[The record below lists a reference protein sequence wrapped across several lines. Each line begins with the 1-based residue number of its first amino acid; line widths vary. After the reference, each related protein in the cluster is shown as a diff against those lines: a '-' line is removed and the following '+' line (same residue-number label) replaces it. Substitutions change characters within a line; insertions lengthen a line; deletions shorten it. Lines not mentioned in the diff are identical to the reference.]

1 MKADCEDPLYHFKRG
16 SRVKRKPVLRIGTIL
31 LSAGFVMST
40 INTAAGRLAMA
51 EETPIVEKEE
61 NSDIAPGAFG
71 GQNAAGASDQQEN
84 LGILD
89 SGELTEDQTEAAD
102 AQDIS
107 GGIEIEGEAEI
118 MLEEQTEVVL
128 PQKSVF
134 VPASEFVPVLERED
148 TLFLNPHDGL
158 YLLRFK
164 NEEEMV
170 YTILFNQG
178 VKAEDLALYQ
188 FDSEKNQ
195 TVDSKPVQGV
205 MDLSEDQKVLSLRA
219 AASSDYV
226 LVISHEEKYKEL
238 GYTAKVV
245 TAQPQETEAAVSW
258 EEVPG
263 AVVGAV
269 EESETEMV
277 SVPVTEAETATETEA
292 ITESESESATESITE
307 AETEI
312 ATEAITETETESEI
326 ATESITEAETEIATE
341 TESITETESE
351 SETEAIAETE
361 TESEPVTEVETET
374 EATTETESESESATE
389 AITETETE
397 SEPVTEVETETEV
410 TTETESES
418 ESATEAITETE
429 SETETEVTTE
439 AETETETEQ
448 EELLLASV
456 RLELDPELETV
467 PAVFSEYLK
476 DVPVYSVTLVYSDG
490 SEKLLDQEDERY
502 ELSVE
507 YEDTGDADEMVRRT
521 YHAVLKEDSTGKVFE
536 DTQYIDF
543 GKREPVEIKTE
554 EMTTVILEGRK
565 KWIMVRSVPSVT
577 GRYAMNSDKS
587 IEEIYYAA
595 DGGEVVCAE
604 DILKLQQGISYQFL
618 IKLS

>member
-40 INTAAGRLAMA
+40 INTATGRLVMA

-277 SVPVTEAETATETEA
+277 SVPVTEVETATEA
-292 ITESESESATESITE
+292 ITEVETES
-307 AETEI
+307 
-312 ATEAITETETESEI
+312 ATEAITETESEGETKTEV
-326 ATESITEAETEIATE
+326 T
-341 TESITETESE
+341 TETESE
-351 SETEAIAETE
+351 SETETEAITEAETETESEPVTEAESETEATTETESERESETEVVTEAETE

-374 EATTETESESESATE
+374 EAITETES
-389 AITETETE
+389 
-397 SEPVTEVETETEV
+397 
-410 TTETESES
+410 
-418 ESATEAITETE
+418 E

-439 AETETETEQ
+439 AETETETESEQ

-507 YEDTGDADEMVRRT
+507 YEDTKDADEMVRRT

>member
-1 MKADCEDPLYHFKRG
+1 
-16 SRVKRKPVLRIGTIL
+16 
-31 LSAGFVMST
+31 
-40 INTAAGRLAMA
+40 MA

-71 GQNAAGASDQQEN
+71 GQNAAGASDQQGN

-102 AQDIS
+102 AQDIP

-258 EEVPG
+258 EEIPG
-263 AVVGAV
+263 AVVEPEPETETEGIIEAETETEPV
-269 EESETEMV
+269 TEVESETEV
-277 SVPVTEAETATETEA
+277 IAE
-292 ITESESESATESITE
+292 
-307 AETEI
+307 
-312 ATEAITETETESEI
+312 
-326 ATESITEAETEIATE
+326 
-341 TESITETESE
+341 TETESE
-351 SETEAIAETE
+351 SETEVTTEAE
-361 TESEPVTEVETET
+361 TESEPVTE
-374 EATTETESESESATE
+374 AES
-389 AITETETE
+389 
-397 SEPVTEVETETEV
+397 ETEV

-418 ESATEAITETE
+418 ESETEVTTEAETETESEPVTEAETESATEATTETESETEAITEAETETESEPVTEAESETEVTTETETE

-439 AETETETEQ
+439 AETETETETEQ

-565 KWIMVRSVPSVT
+565 KWIMVQSVPSVT

>member
-1 MKADCEDPLYHFKRG
+1 M
-16 SRVKRKPVLRIGTIL
+16 KRKPVLRIGTIL

-102 AQDIS
+102 MQDIP

-170 YTILFNQG
+170 YTVLFNQG

-205 MDLSEDQKVLSLRA
+205 MDLSEDNKVLSLKA
-219 AASSDYV
+219 ASSSDYV

-238 GYTAKVV
+238 GYTAKIV

-258 EEVPG
+258 EEIPG
-263 AVVGAV
+263 AVV
-269 EESETEMV
+269 EPEPE
-277 SVPVTEAETATETEA
+277 TETEG
-292 ITESESESATESITE
+292 IIE
-307 AETEI
+307 A
-312 ATEAITETETESEI
+312 ETETES
-326 ATESITEAETEIATE
+326 A
-341 TESITETESE
+341 
-351 SETEAIAETE
+351 TEAIAETE
-361 TESEPVTEVETET
+361 TESATEVVTE
-374 EATTETESESESATE
+374 A
-389 AITETETE
+389 ETE
-397 SEPVTEVETETEV
+397 SEPVTEV
-410 TTETESES
+410 
-418 ESATEAITETE
+418 
-429 SETETEVTTE
+429 ETETEVTTE

-507 YEDTGDADEMVRRT
+507 YEDTSDTDEMVRRT

-565 KWIMVRSVPSVT
+565 KWIMVQSVPSVT

>member
-40 INTAAGRLAMA
+40 INTATGRLVMA

-61 NSDIAPGAFG
+61 NSDIAPEAFG
-71 GQNAAGASDQQEN
+71 GQNAAGASDQQEK

-102 AQDIS
+102 AQDIP

-205 MDLSEDQKVLSLRA
+205 MDLSEDNKVLSLKA
-219 AASSDYV
+219 ATSSDYV

-238 GYTAKVV
+238 GYTAKIV

-277 SVPVTEAETATETEA
+277 SVPVTDVET
-292 ITESESESATESITE
+292 
-307 AETEI
+307 
-312 ATEAITETETESEI
+312 ATEAITE
-326 ATESITEAETEIATE
+326 
-341 TESITETESE
+341 
-351 SETEAIAETE
+351 
-361 TESEPVTEVETET
+361 VET
-374 EATTETESESESATE
+374 
-389 AITETETE
+389 
-397 SEPVTEVETETEV
+397 
-410 TTETESES
+410 

-429 SETETEVTTE
+429 SESETETEVITETESETEVTTE
-439 AETETETEQ
+439 AETETESEPATEAESETEAITETESESESETEQ

-456 RLELDPELETV
+456 RLELDSELETV
-467 PAVFSEYLK
+467 PAGFSEYLK

-507 YEDTGDADEMVRRT
+507 YEDTKDADEMVRRT

>member
-1 MKADCEDPLYHFKRG
+1 MDTGHEADCEDPLYHFKRG

-40 INTAAGRLAMA
+40 INTATGRLVMA

-71 GQNAAGASDQQEN
+71 DQNAAGASDQQEN

-102 AQDIS
+102 AQDIP

-134 VPASEFVPVLERED
+134 VSASEFVPVLERED

-158 YLLRFK
+158 YLLRFN

-205 MDLSEDQKVLSLRA
+205 MDLSEDQKVLSLKA

-258 EEVPG
+258 EEVSG

-277 SVPVTEAETATETEA
+277 SVPVTEVETATEAITEVETESATEA
-292 ITESESESATESITE
+292 ITESESETETEVITETESETEVTTE
-307 AETEI
+307 A
-312 ATEAITETETESEI
+312 ETETESEPV
-326 ATESITEAETEIATE
+326 TEAESE
-341 TESITETESE
+341 TEATTETESE
-351 SETEAIAETE
+351 RESETEVVTEAETE

-374 EATTETESESESATE
+374 EAITETES
-389 AITETETE
+389 
-397 SEPVTEVETETEV
+397 
-410 TTETESES
+410 
-418 ESATEAITETE
+418 E

-439 AETETETEQ
+439 AETETETESEQ

-507 YEDTGDADEMVRRT
+507 YEDTRDADEMVRRT

>member
-40 INTAAGRLAMA
+40 INTATGRLVMA

-205 MDLSEDQKVLSLRA
+205 MDLSEDQKVLSLKA

-245 TAQPQETEAAVSW
+245 TAQPRETEAAVSW

-263 AVVGAV
+263 AVVGA
-269 EESETEMV
+269 
-277 SVPVTEAETATETEA
+277 AEIETEA
-292 ITESESESATESITE
+292 ITEAEIETEKEAETESATEVITEAETESEVITEAESESATE
-307 AETEI
+307 
-312 ATEAITETETESEI
+312 TEAITETETES
-326 ATESITEAETEIATE
+326 ATEVVT
-341 TESITETESE
+341 
-351 SETEAIAETE
+351 ETE
-361 TESEPVTEVETET
+361 TETKSEPVTEVESET
-374 EATTETESESESATE
+374 EVTAETESESESATE
-389 AITETETE
+389 AITETESETE
-397 SEPVTEVETETEV
+397 SAIEVTTETETETEPVTEAESETEV
-410 TTETESES
+410 TAETESES

-439 AETETETEQ
+439 TETETESEQ

-456 RLELDPELETV
+456 RLELDPELEAV

>member
-40 INTAAGRLAMA
+40 INIAAGRLVMA
-51 EETPIVEKEE
+51 EEAPIVEKEE

-71 GQNAAGASDQQEN
+71 GQNAAVASDQQEN
-84 LGILD
+84 LGIMD

-102 AQDIS
+102 AQDIP

-164 NEEEMV
+164 NEEGME

-188 FDSEKNQ
+188 FDSEKDQ

-205 MDLSEDQKVLSLRA
+205 MDLSEDNKVLSLKA

-226 LVISHEEKYKEL
+226 LVISHEENYKEL

-245 TAQPQETEAAVSW
+245 AAQRQETETGVSW

-263 AVVGAV
+263 AVVESATEAIAETETESATEMTTETETEPV
-269 EESETEMV
+269 TEIESETEGI
-277 SVPVTEAETATETEA
+277 TETE
-292 ITESESESATESITE
+292 IES
-307 AETEI
+307 
-312 ATEAITETETESEI
+312 ATEAITETESE
-326 ATESITEAETEIATE
+326 T
-341 TESITETESE
+341 
-351 SETEAIAETE
+351 ETEAIIEAETE

-374 EATTETESESESATE
+374 EAITETESETE
-389 AITETETE
+389 ATTEIE
-397 SEPVTEVETETEV
+397 SE
-410 TTETESES
+410 
-418 ESATEAITETE
+418 I
-429 SETETEVTTE
+429 ETETEVTTE
-439 AETETETEQ
+439 AETETETESEQ

-507 YEDTGDADEMVRRT
+507 YEDTSDADEMVRRT
-521 YHAVLKEDSTGKVFE
+521 YHAVLKEYSTGNVFE

-565 KWIMVRSVPSVT
+565 KWIMVQSVPSVT

>member
-1 MKADCEDPLYHFKRG
+1 M
-16 SRVKRKPVLRIGTIL
+16 KRKPVLRIGTIL

-40 INTAAGRLAMA
+40 INTATGRLVMA

-71 GQNAAGASDQQEN
+71 GQNAAGASDQQGN

-102 AQDIS
+102 AQDIP

-258 EEVPG
+258 EEIPG
-263 AVVGAV
+263 AVVEPEPETETEGIIEAETETEPV
-269 EESETEMV
+269 TEVESETEV
-277 SVPVTEAETATETEA
+277 IAE
-292 ITESESESATESITE
+292 
-307 AETEI
+307 
-312 ATEAITETETESEI
+312 
-326 ATESITEAETEIATE
+326 
-341 TESITETESE
+341 TETESE
-351 SETEAIAETE
+351 SETE
-361 TESEPVTEVETET
+361 
-374 EATTETESESESATE
+374 
-389 AITETETE
+389 
-397 SEPVTEVETETEV
+397 
-410 TTETESES
+410 
-418 ESATEAITETE
+418 
-429 SETETEVTTE
+429 VTTE
-439 AETETETEQ
+439 AETETETETEQ

>member
-40 INTAAGRLAMA
+40 INIAAGRLVMA
-51 EETPIVEKEE
+51 EEAPIVEKEE

-71 GQNAAGASDQQEN
+71 GQNAAVASDQQEN
-84 LGILD
+84 LGIMD

-102 AQDIS
+102 AQDIP

-164 NEEEMV
+164 NEEGME

-205 MDLSEDQKVLSLRA
+205 MDLSEDNKVLSLKA

-226 LVISHEEKYKEL
+226 LVISHEENYKEL

-245 TAQPQETEAAVSW
+245 AAQRQETETGVSW

-263 AVVGAV
+263 AVVEPEPETETEGILEAETETEPV
-269 EESETEMV
+269 TEIESETEGI
-277 SVPVTEAETATETEA
+277 TE
-292 ITESESESATESITE
+292 TESESESATEVTTE
-307 AETEI
+307 
-312 ATEAITETETESEI
+312 
-326 ATESITEAETEIATE
+326 
-341 TESITETESE
+341 
-351 SETEAIAETE
+351 AETE
-361 TESEPVTEVETET
+361 TESEPVTEVE
-374 EATTETESESESATE
+374 SETE
-389 AITETETE
+389 AITETESESATETEAITEAETEME
-397 SEPVTEVETETEV
+397 SEPVTEVESETEV

-418 ESATEAITETE
+418 EIETEAITETE

-439 AETETETEQ
+439 TETETETESEQ

-507 YEDTGDADEMVRRT
+507 YEDTSDTDEMVRRT
-521 YHAVLKEDSTGKVFE
+521 YHAVLKEYSTGNVFE

-554 EMTTVILEGRK
+554 EMTTVILEGKK
-565 KWIMVRSVPSVT
+565 KWIMVQSVPSVT

>member
-1 MKADCEDPLYHFKRG
+1 MPESKSSYLFYCKNCEKVLSSSIVWIQVIKADCEDPLYHFKRG
-16 SRVKRKPVLRIGTIL
+16 NRVKRKPVLRIGTIL

-40 INTAAGRLAMA
+40 ISTAAGRFVMA

-61 NSDIAPGAFG
+61 NNDIAPGTFG

-102 AQDIS
+102 AQDIP

-205 MDLSEDQKVLSLRA
+205 MDLSEDNKVLSLKA
-219 AASSDYV
+219 ASSSDYV

-238 GYTAKVV
+238 GYTAKIV
-245 TAQPQETEAAVSW
+245 TAQPQETEAVVSW
-258 EEVPG
+258 EEVTG
-263 AVVGAV
+263 AVVGP
-269 EESETEMV
+269 E
-277 SVPVTEAETATETEA
+277 TETEV
-292 ITESESESATESITE
+292 ITE
-307 AETEI
+307 AETE
-312 ATEAITETETESEI
+312 T
-326 ATESITEAETEIATE
+326 
-341 TESITETESE
+341 
-351 SETEAIAETE
+351 
-361 TESEPVTEVETET
+361 EPVTEVE
-374 EATTETESESESATE
+374 S
-389 AITETETE
+389 
-397 SEPVTEVETETEV
+397 ETEV

-418 ESATEAITETE
+418 ESETEAITEAETETE
-429 SETETEVTTE
+429 SEPVTEAESETEVTTE
-439 AETETETEQ
+439 AETETETETEQ

-456 RLELDPELETV
+456 RLELDPELEAV

-507 YEDTGDADEMVRRT
+507 YEDTKDADEMVRRT

-565 KWIMVRSVPSVT
+565 KWIMVQSVPSVT

>member
-1 MKADCEDPLYHFKRG
+1 MMNLKSSYLFYCKNCEKVLLSSIVWIQVMKADCEDPLYHFKRG
-16 SRVKRKPVLRIGTIL
+16 NRVKRKPVLRIGTIL

-40 INTAAGRLAMA
+40 INTATCRLVMA

-84 LGILD
+84 LEILD

-107 GGIEIEGEAEI
+107 SGIEIEGEAEI

-158 YLLRFK
+158 YLLCFK
-164 NEEEMV
+164 NEEEME

-188 FDSEKNQ
+188 FDSEKDQ

-205 MDLSEDQKVLSLRA
+205 MDLSEDNKVLSLKA

-226 LVISHEEKYKEL
+226 LVISHEENYKEL

-245 TAQPQETEAAVSW
+245 AAQRQETETGVSW

-263 AVVGAV
+263 AVV
-269 EESETEMV
+269 
-277 SVPVTEAETATETEA
+277 
-292 ITESESESATESITE
+292 ESA
-307 AETEI
+307 
-312 ATEAITETETESEI
+312 
-326 ATESITEAETEIATE
+326 
-341 TESITETESE
+341 
-351 SETEAIAETE
+351 TEAIAETE
-361 TESEPVTEVETET
+361 TESATEMTTETEIESATEAEAITEAETEMESEPVTEVETET
-374 EATTETESESESATE
+374 EAITETESETE
-389 AITETETE
+389 ATTEIE
-397 SEPVTEVETETEV
+397 SE
-410 TTETESES
+410 
-418 ESATEAITETE
+418 I
-429 SETETEVTTE
+429 ETETEVTTE
-439 AETETETEQ
+439 AETETETESEQ

-467 PAVFSEYLK
+467 PVVFSEYLK

-507 YEDTGDADEMVRRT
+507 YEDTSDTDEMVRRT
-521 YHAVLKEDSTGKVFE
+521 YHAVLKEYSTGNVFE

-565 KWIMVRSVPSVT
+565 KWIMVQSVPSVT

>member
-1 MKADCEDPLYHFKRG
+1 MDTGHEADCEDPLYHFKRG
-16 SRVKRKPVLRIGTIL
+16 NRVKRKPVLRIGTIL

-40 INTAAGRLAMA
+40 INTATGRLVMA

-61 NSDIAPGAFG
+61 NSDIAPGAFE
-71 GQNAAGASDQQEN
+71 GQDAAGASDQQED
-84 LGILD
+84 LEILD
-89 SGELTEDQTEAAD
+89 LGELTEDQTEAAD
-102 AQDIS
+102 AQDIP

-188 FDSEKNQ
+188 FDSEKDQ

-205 MDLSEDQKVLSLRA
+205 MDLSEDQKILSLKA

-258 EEVPG
+258 EEVTG
-263 AVVGAV
+263 AVVGA
-269 EESETEMV
+269 
-277 SVPVTEAETATETEA
+277 
-292 ITESESESATESITE
+292 
-307 AETEI
+307 ETEI
-312 ATEAITETETESEI
+312 ETETESEPV
-326 ATESITEAETEIATE
+326 TEAETEIATE
-341 TESITETESE
+341 TESITESESE
-351 SETEAIAETE
+351 SATEVVTETEAE
-361 TESEPVTEVETET
+361 TESEPVTEVESET
-374 EATTETESESESATE
+374 EVTAETESESESATE
-389 AITETETE
+389 AITETESETE
-397 SEPVTEVETETEV
+397 SATEVTTETETETEPVTEAESETEV
-410 TTETESES
+410 TAETESES

-439 AETETETEQ
+439 TETETETESEQ

>member
-1 MKADCEDPLYHFKRG
+1 
-16 SRVKRKPVLRIGTIL
+16 
-31 LSAGFVMST
+31 
-40 INTAAGRLAMA
+40 
-51 EETPIVEKEE
+51 
-61 NSDIAPGAFG
+61 
-71 GQNAAGASDQQEN
+71 
-84 LGILD
+84 
-89 SGELTEDQTEAAD
+89 
-102 AQDIS
+102 
-107 GGIEIEGEAEI
+107 
-118 MLEEQTEVVL
+118 
-128 PQKSVF
+128 
-134 VPASEFVPVLERED
+134 
-148 TLFLNPHDGL
+148 
-158 YLLRFK
+158 
-164 NEEEMV
+164 
-170 YTILFNQG
+170 
-178 VKAEDLALYQ
+178 
-188 FDSEKNQ
+188 
-195 TVDSKPVQGV
+195 
-205 MDLSEDQKVLSLRA
+205 MDLSEDNKVLSLRA
-219 AASSDYV
+219 ASSSDYV
-226 LVISHEEKYKEL
+226 LVISHEENYKEL

-269 EESETEMV
+269 EGSETEMV
-277 SVPVTEAETATETEA
+277 SEPVTEAETATETEA

-351 SETEAIAETE
+351 SETEAITETE

-374 EATTETESESESATE
+374 EATTETESESEIATE

-397 SEPVTEVETETEV
+397 SETE
-410 TTETESES
+410 
-418 ESATEAITETE
+418 TEAITETE
-429 SETETEVTTE
+429 SETETETE
-439 AETETETEQ
+439 AITETETETETESEQ

-507 YEDTGDADEMVRRT
+507 YEDTSDTDEMVRRT
-521 YHAVLKEDSTGKVFE
+521 YHAVLKEYSTGNVFE

-565 KWIMVRSVPSVT
+565 KWIMVQSVPSVT

>member
-40 INTAAGRLAMA
+40 INTATCRLVMA

-84 LGILD
+84 LEILD

-102 AQDIS
+102 AQDILS
-107 GGIEIEGEAEI
+107 GIEIEGKAEI

-164 NEEEMV
+164 NEEGME

-205 MDLSEDQKVLSLRA
+205 MDLSEDNKVLSLKA

-226 LVISHEEKYKEL
+226 LVISHEENYKEL

-245 TAQPQETEAAVSW
+245 AAQRQETETGVSW

-263 AVVGAV
+263 AVV
-269 EESETEMV
+269 
-277 SVPVTEAETATETEA
+277 
-292 ITESESESATESITE
+292 ESA
-307 AETEI
+307 
-312 ATEAITETETESEI
+312 
-326 ATESITEAETEIATE
+326 
-341 TESITETESE
+341 
-351 SETEAIAETE
+351 TEAIAETE
-361 TESEPVTEVETET
+361 TESATEMTTETEIESAT
-374 EATTETESESESATE
+374 EATTEA
-389 AITETETE
+389 ETEME
-397 SEPVTEVETETEV
+397 SEPVTEVESETEAITETESESATATEAITEAETEMESEPVTEVESETEV

-418 ESATEAITETE
+418 EIETEAITE

-439 AETETETEQ
+439 AETETETESEQ

-467 PAVFSEYLK
+467 PVVFSEYLK

-507 YEDTGDADEMVRRT
+507 YADTSDADEMVRRT
-521 YHAVLKEDSTGKVFE
+521 YHAVLKEYSTGNVFE

-565 KWIMVRSVPSVT
+565 KWIMVQSVPSVT

>member
-16 SRVKRKPVLRIGTIL
+16 NRVKRKPVLRIGTIL

-40 INTAAGRLAMA
+40 INTATGRLVMA

-61 NSDIAPGAFG
+61 NRDIAPGAFG
-71 GQNAAGASDQQEN
+71 GQNTAGASDQQED

-164 NEEEMV
+164 NEEEME

-188 FDSEKNQ
+188 FDSEKDQ

-205 MDLSEDQKVLSLRA
+205 MDLSEDNKVLSLKA

-226 LVISHEEKYKEL
+226 LVISHEENYKEL

-245 TAQPQETEAAVSW
+245 VAQRQETETGVSW

-263 AVVGAV
+263 AVI
-269 EESETEMV
+269 EPEPETETEGIIEAETETE
-277 SVPVTEAETATETEA
+277 PVTEAESETEG
-292 ITESESESATESITE
+292 
-307 AETEI
+307 
-312 ATEAITETETESEI
+312 ITETETESE
-326 ATESITEAETEIATE
+326 TEA
-341 TESITETESE
+341 ITETESE
-351 SETEAIAETE
+351 SATEVTTE
-361 TESEPVTEVETET
+361 TENESETET
-374 EATTETESESESATE
+374 EATTE
-389 AITETETE
+389 TETETE
-397 SEPVTEVETETEV
+397 SEPVTEVESETEV

-429 SETETEVTTE
+429 SEIETETEVTTE
-439 AETETETEQ
+439 AETETETESEQ

-490 SEKLLDQEDERY
+490 SEKLLDQKDERY

-521 YHAVLKEDSTGKVFE
+521 YHAVLKEYSTGNVFE

-565 KWIMVRSVPSVT
+565 KWIMVQSVPSVT

>member
-40 INTAAGRLAMA
+40 INIAAGRLVMA
-51 EETPIVEKEE
+51 EEAPIVEKEE

-84 LGILD
+84 LGIMD

-102 AQDIS
+102 AQDIPS
-107 GGIEIEGEAEI
+107 GIEIEGEAEI

-164 NEEEMV
+164 NEEEME

-205 MDLSEDQKVLSLRA
+205 MDLSEDNKVLSLKA

-226 LVISHEEKYKEL
+226 LVISHEENYKEL

-245 TAQPQETEAAVSW
+245 AAQRQETETGVSW

-263 AVVGAV
+263 AVVEPEPETETEGILEAETETEPV
-269 EESETEMV
+269 TEIESETEGI
-277 SVPVTEAETATETEA
+277 TE
-292 ITESESESATESITE
+292 TESESESATEVTTE
-307 AETEI
+307 
-312 ATEAITETETESEI
+312 
-326 ATESITEAETEIATE
+326 
-341 TESITETESE
+341 
-351 SETEAIAETE
+351 AETE
-361 TESEPVTEVETET
+361 TESEPVTEAE
-374 EATTETESESESATE
+374 TE
-389 AITETETE
+389 AITEAETEME
-397 SEPVTEVETETEV
+397 SEPVTEVESETEV

-418 ESATEAITETE
+418 ESATEATTEIE
-429 SETETEVTTE
+429 SEIETETEVTTE
-439 AETETETEQ
+439 TETETETESEQ

-467 PAVFSEYLK
+467 PVVFSEYLK

-507 YEDTGDADEMVRRT
+507 YEDTSDTDEMVRRT
-521 YHAVLKEDSTGKVFE
+521 YHAVLKEYSTGNVFE

-554 EMTTVILEGRK
+554 EMTTVILEGKK
-565 KWIMVRSVPSVT
+565 KWIMVQSVPSVT

>member
-40 INTAAGRLAMA
+40 INIAAGRLVMA
-51 EETPIVEKEE
+51 EEAPIVEKEE

-84 LGILD
+84 LGIMD

-102 AQDIS
+102 AQDIPS
-107 GGIEIEGEAEI
+107 GIEIEGEAEI

-164 NEEEMV
+164 NKEGME
-170 YTILFNQG
+170 YTILFNQS

-188 FDSEKNQ
+188 FDSEKDQ

-205 MDLSEDQKVLSLRA
+205 MDLSEDNKVLSLKA

-226 LVISHEEKYKEL
+226 LVISHEENYKEL

-245 TAQPQETEAAVSW
+245 AAQRQETETGVSW

-263 AVVGAV
+263 AVVEPEPETETEGILEAETETEPV
-269 EESETEMV
+269 TEIESETEGI
-277 SVPVTEAETATETEA
+277 TE
-292 ITESESESATESITE
+292 TESESESATEVTTE
-307 AETEI
+307 
-312 ATEAITETETESEI
+312 
-326 ATESITEAETEIATE
+326 
-341 TESITETESE
+341 
-351 SETEAIAETE
+351 AETE
-361 TESEPVTEVETET
+361 TESEPVTEVER
-374 EATTETESESESATE
+374 
-389 AITETETE
+389 
-397 SEPVTEVETETEV
+397 ETEV
-410 TTETESES
+410 TTE
-418 ESATEAITETE
+418 TETE

-439 AETETETEQ
+439 TETESEPITEVETETETETETITEAESESETEAITETESESETEVTTETETETETESEQ

-456 RLELDPELETV
+456 RLELGQELETV

-507 YEDTGDADEMVRRT
+507 YEDTSDTDEMVRRT
-521 YHAVLKEDSTGKVFE
+521 YHAVLKEYSTGNVFE

-565 KWIMVRSVPSVT
+565 KWIMVQSVPSVT
-577 GRYAMNSDKS
+577 GRYAMNSDKN

-595 DGGEVVCAE
+595 EGGEVVCAE